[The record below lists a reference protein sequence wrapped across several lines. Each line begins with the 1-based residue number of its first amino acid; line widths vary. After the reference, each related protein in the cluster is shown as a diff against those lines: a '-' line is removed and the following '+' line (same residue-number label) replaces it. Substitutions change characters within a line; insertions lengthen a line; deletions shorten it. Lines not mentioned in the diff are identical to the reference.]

1 MPLVPPHGPDAR
13 LKPCQVPPPDRPEWQ
28 QWAETLTVLPLSSR
42 EASDLLMLGMGAFTP
57 LTGFMTR
64 ADWQTVT
71 RDMKL
76 ADGTFWPIPI
86 TLSAPP
92 ATADPIVVGQH
103 VALAHAGHILG
114 VMQVVDKY
122 AIDPLYECE
131 AVFGTRDPIHPGVAK
146 VLAQG
151 AINLGGPVEVL
162 SEGSY
167 RARYPHLLLSPTE
180 MRHRFQERGWSRVA
194 ALQTRNPLHRSHEYL
209 AKLALEVSDGLVIH
223 QVLGQLKPDDVPAD
237 VRVAAVDQLVRHYFV
252 PGTVIQAGYPM
263 EMRYAGPREALL
275 HAVIRQNF
283 GMSHLVVG
291 RDHAGVG
298 TFYGPYEAQQAF
310 ERLPPGSLHI
320 QALAIDVAFY
330 CERCDQMATL
340 KTCPHTDRD
349 RVVISGTELRRRLG
363 AGEPIP
369 DHFSR
374 PEVVS
379 VLERYYRSR
388 AGQDPQRRARQSGDT
403 SATADTHHKPAGAH
417 DTSGAHDR

>member
-1 MPLVPPHGPDAR
+1 MPLVPPHGPEAV
-13 LKPCQVPPPDRPEWQ
+13 LIPCQVSPPDRPAWQ
-28 QWAETLTVLPLSSR
+28 QWAKTLTALPLSSR

-86 TLSAPP
+86 TLSAS
-92 ATADPIVVGQH
+92 AGDADPIGVGQH
-103 VALAHAGHILG
+103 VALTHAGQLLG
-114 VMQVVDKY
+114 VMQVADKY

-131 AVFGTRDPIHPGVAK
+131 AVFGTRDPSHPGVAK

-151 AINLGGPVEVL
+151 GINLGGPVKVL
-162 SEGSY
+162 TDGPY
-167 RARYPHLLLSPTE
+167 RDQYPHLLLTPQE

-209 AKLALEVSDGLVIH
+209 AKLALEVSDGLLIH
-223 QVLGQLKPDDVPAD
+223 QVLGQLKADDIPAA
-237 VRVAAVDQLVRHYFV
+237 VRVVAVEQLVRHYFV

-275 HAVIRQNF
+275 HAIIRQNF
-283 GMSHLVVG
+283 GVSHLVVG

-298 TFYGPYEAQQAF
+298 HFYGPYDAQRAF
-310 ERLPPGSLHI
+310 SQLPPQSLHI
-320 QALAIDVAFY
+320 RALAIDVAFY

-340 KTCPHTDRD
+340 KTCPHSERH
-349 RVVISGTELRRRLG
+349 RVIISGTELRRRLA
-363 AGEPIP
+363 AGEPVP
-369 DHFSR
+369 GHFSR
-374 PEVVS
+374 PEVVR
-379 VLERYYRSR
+379 VLERYYRSL
-388 AGQDPQRRARQSGDT
+388 ATQDALGFVGPSGDT
-403 SATADTHHKPAGAH
+403 TATRHTRHKPADAH
-417 DTSGAHDR
+417 GTSDGHGK